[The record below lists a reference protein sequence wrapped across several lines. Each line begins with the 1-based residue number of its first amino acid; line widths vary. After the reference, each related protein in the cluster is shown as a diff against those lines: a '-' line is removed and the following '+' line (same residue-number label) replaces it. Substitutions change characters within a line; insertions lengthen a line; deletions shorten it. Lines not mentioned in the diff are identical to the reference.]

1 MTGLQRKG
9 QDNRMKDTKLQTG
22 TYTFGEPPDE
32 MELESGRRFGPI
44 TLYYETYGTLN
55 AAKSNVIYVCH
66 ALTGNAH
73 LTGKLPGEEKSS
85 GWWTEA
91 IGPGKPFDTDK
102 YFIIASN
109 CLGGCSGSTG
119 PYSIDP
125 KTHKPYGP
133 SFPPITI
140 RDIVN
145 AKHQLLRDH
154 FGFEK
159 ILCITGGSIGGMQ
172 VLQWAVDHPEYMAAI
187 MPIAASDALNAQA
200 IAFNKVG
207 RQAIMADPNWNG
219 GDYYDTMPELQG
231 LALARMVA
239 HITYLSEEGMR
250 HKFGR
255 EHTNIDKWH
264 EFDEQFQ
271 VESYLDHQGDKF
283 IKVRKFDANSYVYLS
298 RAMDW
303 YDLSRG
309 YGTIEDALARIQARV
324 FMMSFTSDWL
334 FPAADMASMAQ
345 ILEAQ
350 AKHVVYHEIR
360 SDYGHDAFLV
370 EYDKINPYFRA
381 FLSSLEMG

>member
-1 MTGLQRKG
+1 
-9 QDNRMKDTKLQTG
+9 MKDTKLQTG

>member
-1 MTGLQRKG
+1 
-9 QDNRMKDTKLQTG
+9 MKDTNLQTG
-22 TYTFGEPPDE
+22 LYTYAQPPDE
-32 MELESGRRFGPI
+32 MALESGRKFGPI
-44 TLYYETYGTLN
+44 TLYYETYGKLN
-55 AAKSNVIYVCH
+55 ERRSNVIYVCH

-73 LTGKLPGEEKSS
+73 LTGMLPGEETSS

-91 IGPGKPFDTDK
+91 IGPGKPFDTDR
-102 YFIIASN
+102 YFIVASN

-119 PYSIDP
+119 PNSINPATD
-125 KTHKPYGP
+125 KPYGP
-133 SFPPITI
+133 DYPPITI

-145 AKHQLLRDH
+145 AKYRLLRDH
-154 FGFEK
+154 LGLEK
-159 ILCITGGSIGGMQ
+159 VLCLTGGSIGGMQ
-172 VLQWAVDHPEYMAAI
+172 VLQWAVDYPGFAGAI
-187 MPIAASDALNAQA
+187 MPIAATDALSAQA

-219 GDYYDTMPELQG
+219 GDYYDSMPELQG

-255 EHTNIDKWH
+255 GHTNIDKWH

-271 VESYLDHQGDKF
+271 VESYLDHQGEKF
-283 IKVRKFDANSYVYLS
+283 IKVRKFDANSYIYLS

-309 YGTIEDALARIQARV
+309 YGTIEDALARIEARV
-324 FMMSFTSDWL
+324 FMMGFTSDWL
-334 FPAADMASMAQ
+334 FPAERMARMAE

-350 AKHVVYHEIR
+350 GKNVVYHEIR
-360 SDYGHDAFLV
+360 SAYGHDAFLV

-381 FLSSLEMG
+381 FLSSLDM

>member
-1 MTGLQRKG
+1 
-9 QDNRMKDTKLQTG
+9 MKETNLQTG

-32 MELESGRRFGPI
+32 IELESGRRFGPI
-44 TLYYETYGTLN
+44 RLYYETYGKLN

-73 LTGKLPGEEKSS
+73 LTGRYPGEETSS
-85 GWWTEA
+85 GWWVEA

-102 YFIIASN
+102 YFIVASN

-119 PYSIDP
+119 PNSINPATD
-125 KTHKPYGP
+125 KPYGP
-133 SFPPITI
+133 DFPAITI

-145 AKHQLLRDH
+145 AKYRLLRDH
-154 FGFEK
+154 LGIEK
-159 ILCITGGSIGGMQ
+159 VSCITGGSIGGMQ
-172 VLQWAVDHPEYMAAI
+172 VLQWAVDYPDFVAAI
-187 MPIAASDALNAQA
+187 MPIAATDALTAQA

-207 RQAIMADPNWNG
+207 RQAIMADPNWSG

-239 HITYLSEEGMR
+239 HITYLSEEGMH

-271 VESYLDHQGDKF
+271 VESYLDHQGEKF
-283 IKVRKFDANSYVYLS
+283 IKVRKFDANSYIYLS

-309 YGTIEDALARIQARV
+309 YGTLEDALARIKARV

-334 FPAADMASMAQ
+334 FPAERMAQMAQ

-350 AKHVVYHEIR
+350 GKNVVYHEIR
-360 SDYGHDAFLV
+360 SAYGHDAFLV

-381 FLSSLEMG
+381 FLNSLEL

>member
-1 MTGLQRKG
+1 
-9 QDNRMKDTKLQTG
+9 MKDTNLKTG
-22 TYTFGEPPDE
+22 MYTFAEPPDE
-32 MELESGRRFGPI
+32 MALESGRTFGPI
-44 TLYYETYGTLN
+44 TLYYETYGKLN

-73 LTGKLPGEEKSS
+73 LTGRYPGEEESS

-102 YFIIASN
+102 YFIVASN

-119 PYSIDP
+119 PNSINPATD
-125 KTHKPYGP
+125 KPYGP
-133 SFPPITI
+133 DFRPITI

-145 AKHQLLRDH
+145 AKYRLLRDH
-154 FGFEK
+154 LGIEK
-159 ILCITGGSIGGMQ
+159 VLCITGGSIGGMQ
-172 VLQWAVDHPEYMAAI
+172 VLQWAVDYPEYAAAI
-187 MPIAASDALNAQA
+187 MPIAATDALSAQA

-219 GDYYDTMPELQG
+219 GDYYDSMPELQG

-271 VESYLDHQGDKF
+271 VESYLDHQGEKF
-283 IKVRKFDANSYVYLS
+283 IKVRKFDANSYIYLS

-309 YGTIEDALARIQARV
+309 YGTIEDALARIKARV

-334 FPAADMASMAQ
+334 FPADRVAQMAQ

-350 AKHVVYHEIR
+350 GKNVVYHEIR
-360 SDYGHDAFLV
+360 SSYGHDAFLV

-381 FLSSLEMG
+381 FLSSLEM

>member
-1 MTGLQRKG
+1 
-9 QDNRMKDTKLQTG
+9 MKDTNLKTG
-22 TYTFGEPPDE
+22 TYTFAAPPDE
-32 MELESGRRFGPI
+32 MPLESGRRFGPI
-44 TLYYETYGTLN
+44 TLHYETYGTLN

-73 LTGKLPGEEKSS
+73 LTGKYEGEEISS
-85 GWWTEA
+85 GWWSEA
-91 IGPGKPFDTDK
+91 IGPGKPFDTDQ

-119 PYSIDP
+119 PNSINPTTD
-125 KTHKPYGP
+125 KPYAT

-145 AKHQLLRDH
+145 AKYHLLHDH
-154 FGFEK
+154 FGFEQV
-159 ILCITGGSIGGMQ
+159 LCITGGSIGGMQ
-172 VLQWAVDHPEYMAAI
+172 VLQWAVDYPDFAKAI
-187 MPIAASDALNAQA
+187 MPIAATDALSAQA

-219 GDYYDTMPELQG
+219 GDYYDKMPELEG

-271 VESYLDHQGDKF
+271 VESYLDHQGEKF
-283 IKVRKFDANSYVYLS
+283 IKVRKFDANSYIYLS

-309 YGTIEDALARIQARV
+309 YGTIEDALARIRARV

-334 FPAADMASMAQ
+334 FPAEHMARMAQ

-350 AKHVVYHEIR
+350 GRNVVYHEIR
-360 SDYGHDAFLV
+360 SAYGHDAFLI

-381 FLSSLEMG
+381 FLNGLEY

>member
-1 MTGLQRKG
+1 
-9 QDNRMKDTKLQTG
+9 MKDTNLKTG
-22 TYTFGEPPDE
+22 TYTFAEPPNE
-32 MELESGRRFGPI
+32 MQLESGRSFGPI
-44 TLYYETYGTLN
+44 TLYYETYGELN
-55 AAKSNVIYVCH
+55 ADKSNVIYVCH

-73 LTGKLPGEEKSS
+73 LTGMYEGEKESS

-102 YFIIASN
+102 YFIVASN

-119 PYSIDP
+119 PNSINPGTD
-125 KTHKPYGP
+125 KPYGP
-133 SFPPITI
+133 KFPPITI

-145 AKHQLLRDH
+145 AKHRLLRDH
-154 FGFEK
+154 FGFEQV
-159 ILCITGGSIGGMQ
+159 LCITGGSIGGMQ
-172 VLQWAVDHPEYMAAI
+172 VLQWAVDHPEFVKAI
-187 MPIAASDALNAQA
+187 MPIAATDALSAQA

-207 RQAIMADPNWNG
+207 RQAIMADPHWNG
-219 GDYYDTMPELQG
+219 GDYYDTMPQLHG

-271 VESYLDHQGDKF
+271 VESYLDHQGEKF
-283 IKVRKFDANSYVYLS
+283 IKVRKFDANSYIYLS

-309 YGTIEDALARIQARV
+309 FGTLEDALARIKARV

-334 FPAADMASMAQ
+334 FPADHMGRMAQ

-350 AKHVVYHEIR
+350 GKQVVYHEIR
-360 SDYGHDAFLV
+360 SAYGHDAFLV
-370 EYDKINPYFRA
+370 EYNKINPYFRA
-381 FLSSLEMG
+381 FLSSLDV

>member
-1 MTGLQRKG
+1 
-9 QDNRMKDTKLQTG
+9 MKATNLKTG
-22 TYTFGEPPDE
+22 TYTFAEPPNE
-32 MELESGRRFGPI
+32 MPLESGRRFGPI

-55 AAKSNVIYVCH
+55 ADKSNVIYVCH

-73 LTGKLPGEEKSS
+73 LTGRYPGEQESS
-85 GWWTEA
+85 GWWFEA

-125 KTHKPYGP
+125 KTDKPYGP
-133 SFPPITI
+133 HFPPITI

-145 AKHQLLRDH
+145 AKYHLLRDH
-154 FGFEK
+154 FGFQK

-172 VLQWAVDHPEYMAAI
+172 VLQWAVDYPDSVTAI
-187 MPIAASDALNAQA
+187 MPIAASSALNAQA

-207 RQAIMADPNWNG
+207 RQAIMADPHWNG
-219 GDYYDTMPELQG
+219 GDYYDSMPELQG

-255 EHTNIDKWH
+255 GHTNIDKWH

-271 VESYLDHQGDKF
+271 VESYLDHQGEKF
-283 IKVRKFDANSYVYLS
+283 IKVRKFDANSYIYLS

-303 YDLSRG
+303 FDLTRG

-334 FPAADMASMAQ
+334 FPAADMARMAQ

-350 AKHVVYHEIR
+350 GKQVIYHEIR

-381 FLSSLEMG
+381 FLSSLGA